1 MSPLLVFLW
10 ISLALYLAVSLVFA
24 RALRPRAP
32 ASDAPRPF
40 VTVVVAA
47 RNEERNLPHL
57 LADLRAQTY
66 DDFEVVVV
74 DDRSTDGTAA
84 LVEAAAREAP
94 GRFRLVRQSV
104 VPEGLSPKK
113 LALQRGV
120 EAGRGDVLLLT
131 DADCRVRP
139 GWVEGMARAFA
150 PGVAMVL
157 GYSELDPGQEGS
169 LFERVQAF
177 EFLTLV
183 TTMAASAN
191 VGVPLG
197 ASGHNLAYRRDAFE
211 RVGGY
216 AAGMDRVAGDDMLML
231 HQIRAAP
238 DTGRIVYA
246 DAPDTRNRTYP
257 EPSLRRF
264 RNQRAR
270 WASSGMHHLRL
281 DPRIFAFATAS
292 LVANLVV
299 LVGPFAVAAD
309 NLDGGHWAA
318 LVTTKLAADLLLFGT
333 ACARFGRLELLRYLP
348 LWFVAQPVYLTAMA
362 VWGQRSRFSWKP

>member
-1 MSPLLVFLW
+1 MTPLLVFLW
-10 ISLALYLAVSLVFA
+10 IALALYLAVSLVFL
-24 RALRPRAP
+24 RALRSRPP
-32 ASDAPRPF
+32 ASEAPRPF

-47 RNEERNLPHL
+47 RNEDRNLPHL
-57 LADLRAQTY
+57 LCDLRAQTY
-66 DDFEVVVV
+66 ADYEVVVV
-74 DDRSTDGTAA
+74 DDRSTDRTAA
-84 LVEAAAREAP
+84 LVEEAGRSAP
-94 GRFRLVRQSV
+94 GRFRLLRQRE
-104 VPEGLSPKK
+104 VPVGCSPKK

-120 EAGRGDVLLLT
+120 EAGRGDVFLLT

-150 PGVAMVL
+150 PDVAMVL
-157 GYSELDPGQEGS
+157 GYSELDPGPTGS

-177 EFLTLV
+177 EFLTLI
-183 TTMAASAN
+183 TTMAGSAN

-197 ASGHNLAYRRDAFE
+197 ASGHNLAYRREAFE

-216 AAGMDRVAGDDMLML
+216 AAGMSRTAGDDMLML

-246 DAPDTRNRTYP
+246 DSPGTRNRTYP
-257 EPSLRRF
+257 EPTLRRF

-281 DPRIFAFATAS
+281 DPRILAFALAS
-292 LVANLVV
+292 LFANLVV
-299 LVGPFAVAAD
+299 LVGPFAVAAG
-309 NLDGGHWAA
+309 NLHGGHWLA
-318 LVTTKLAADLLLFGT
+318 LVATKVAADLLLYGT
-333 ACARFGRLELLRYLP
+333 ACARFGRPELLRYLP